1 MAAGN
6 VGDRVVVESE
16 RVGQAA
22 REGEI
27 LEVLGTASEVHYRV
41 RWQDGHESYF
51 FPSAG
56 SVTIIHRRPKQGR
69 TRPLAKTADS
79 ERQLPEGEMVNH

>member
-1 MAAGN
+1 MATGN

-27 LEVLGTASEVHYRV
+27 VEVLGSASEVHYRV
-41 RWQDGHESYF
+41 RWQDGHESIF

-56 SVTIIHRRPKQGR
+56 SATIIRKR
-69 TRPLAKTADS
+69 TKAGSR
-79 ERQLPEGEMVNH
+79 